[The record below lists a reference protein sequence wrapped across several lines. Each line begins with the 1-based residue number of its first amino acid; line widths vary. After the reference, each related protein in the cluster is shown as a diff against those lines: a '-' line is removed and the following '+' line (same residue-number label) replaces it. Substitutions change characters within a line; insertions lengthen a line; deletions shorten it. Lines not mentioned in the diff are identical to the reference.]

1 MIMSRKAGKPSE
13 RAGVLDAKT
22 AIRKL
27 NETYRRMRE
36 LSSRKLRSY
45 GATLFLEQN
54 VREEDIERRV
64 KNFGDALA
72 NFLRIKKK
80 ANASMAALEKGLKDL
95 EGAEDVGEISTLIGL
110 TVLSDRRDYNRN
122 AARLRDYYDE
132 EIGPTMP
139 DVTKIVRYAS
149 ESIDFG
155 RWLDRLLNRDLKK
168 GQDDL
173 TDMIEAISNLDLNKF
188 NEISERLNKRIEAEE
203 KLIPK

>member
-72 NFLRIKKK
+72 NFLRIRKK